1 MEQDPAAGPE
11 ESKELERIEKF
22 LKESP
27 SQKQLEEEASGLW
40 DANPGRP
47 SLREIACRLMEAAGH
62 GETEGKQLQMMQC
75 WALTGKAWL
84 ERGSYDAALRCLSRV
99 KERQVAPGEPSQWA
113 EVLMQ
118 TQLWTATALLHKAS
132 YNEAMAAFAKAAK
145 LRPEQTSWKAAEAMV
160 LLRERGEMK
169 VALELVNHLDLEG
182 PKSLRPFGSK
192 ATVAEVLRQRSL
204 CLLELKDL
212 PQAEAQAR
220 KVLTMELSETTG
232 RARSLKIL
240 LKVLCAKECLQDP
253 TELQE
258 LSLDLMSQK
267 RATLADC
274 IETCRVIAE
283 SGFDR
288 LFVKCLQ
295 RLRRRSLDAEEQRE
309 LRLFGAQMLAARV
322 EEVMCSEAT
331 PADKEFA
338 VDTLCAW
345 VDEARNLEDAVVGV
359 GHLLWNLARTLKPQE
374 ALLWLQKALSFLPE
388 APLWRAMAFCNH
400 TLGDGN
406 NRRRCLEAALKHCP
420 NDVSS
425 NLLLLV
431 DAAVR
436 GEALTVQRVVEKMK
450 QKEVKVTANEV
461 IFVVRELQSLEISQQ
476 HLVILDLLLKLAEE
490 EKSSA
495 LCSASVL
502 QMYLEAASHL
512 GPQHLIKAM
521 ERVKDIALQEDQKI
535 WLRQLLVTQAQ
546 ACVQSQSWRLCAKLM
561 QETAELLPF
570 GEDKAV
576 QCASAAQALLRAE
589 PQRQNRETASSLCE
603 EALDWI
609 RRGLAALEIGTV
621 TAVEKQLRD
630 LEAEAAGRLG
640 QVVSSLKCAWA
651 ALEAHPQVTIQ
662 ILQGHQF
669 DAKAPAAAAA
679 AAAAAGRECLRL
691 LLLHGHFAEALQE
704 VQRLQEMQTEA
715 PNLESL
721 WLAATVW
728 NAGAKLLDTG
738 DHSCG
743 RQFLQKATALM
754 QDSGTPELKSM
765 QQEMR
770 LQLMALA

>member
-1 MEQDPAAGPE
+1 MLPSTLVQHVGPNTVPYAFAGRCHDFVGVN
-11 ESKELERIEKF
+11 SERIEKF

-47 SLREIACRLMEAAGH
+47 ALREIACRLMEAAGH
-62 GETEGKQLQMMQC
+62 GEIEGKQLQMTQC

-99 KERQVAPGEPSQWA
+99 KERQVAAGEPSQWA

-132 YNEAMAAFAKAAK
+132 YNEAMAAFARAAK

-232 RARSLKIL
+232 WESFVPRSAASKI
-240 LKVLCAKECLQDP
+240 P
-253 TELQE
+253 
-258 LSLDLMSQK
+258 LSFKS
-267 RATLADC
+267 
-274 IETCRVIAE
+274 RVIAE

-345 VDEARNLEDAVVGV
+345 VDEARNLEDAVVAV
-359 GHLLWNLARTLKPQE
+359 GHLLWNLARTLKPQDR
-374 ALLWLQKALSFLPE
+374 ALSFLPE
-388 APLWRAMAFCNH
+388 APLWRAMAFCHH

-436 GEALTVQRVVEKMK
+436 GEALTLQRVVEKMK

-490 EKSSA
+490 EKNSA
-495 LCSASVL
+495 LSSASVL

-521 ERVKDIALQEDQKI
+521 GQDQKL

-546 ACVQSQSWRLCAKLM
+546 ACAQRQSWRLCAKLM
-561 QETAELLPF
+561 QATAELLPF
-570 GEDKAV
+570 GEDKAA
-576 QCASAAQALLRAE
+576 QCAAAAQALLRAE
-589 PQRQNRETASSLCE
+589 PQRQNGETASSLCE

-609 RRGLAALEIGTV
+609 RRGLAALEIGSA

-640 QVVSSLKCAWA
+640 QVA

-669 DAKAPAAAAA
+669 DVAKAP
-679 AAAAAGRECLRL
+679 AAGRECLRL
-691 LLLHGHFAEALQE
+691 LLLHCHFAEALQE
-704 VQRLQEMQTEA
+704 VQRLQEMQTEV

-743 RQFLQKATALM
+743 RQFLQKATALIEASSTAEM
-754 QDSGTPELKSM
+754 KSM

>member
-1 MEQDPAAGPE
+1 M
-11 ESKELERIEKF
+11 
-22 LKESP
+22 
-27 SQKQLEEEASGLW
+27 
-40 DANPGRP
+40 
-47 SLREIACRLMEAAGH
+47 
-62 GETEGKQLQMMQC
+62 
-75 WALTGKAWL
+75 
-84 ERGSYDAALRCLSRV
+84 
-99 KERQVAPGEPSQWA
+99 
-113 EVLMQ
+113 
-118 TQLWTATALLHKAS
+118 
-132 YNEAMAAFAKAAK
+132 
-145 LRPEQTSWKAAEAMV
+145 
-160 LLRERGEMK
+160 
-169 VALELVNHLDLEG
+169 
-182 PKSLRPFGSK
+182 
-192 ATVAEVLRQRSL
+192 
-204 CLLELKDL
+204 
-212 PQAEAQAR
+212 
-220 KVLTMELSETTG
+220 
-232 RARSLKIL
+232 
-240 LKVLCAKECLQDP
+240 
-253 TELQE
+253 
-258 LSLDLMSQK
+258 
-267 RATLADC
+267 
-274 IETCRVIAE
+274 
-283 SGFDR
+283 
-288 LFVKCLQ
+288 
-295 RLRRRSLDAEEQRE
+295 
-309 LRLFGAQMLAARV
+309 
-322 EEVMCSEAT
+322 
-331 PADKEFA
+331 
-338 VDTLCAW
+338 
-345 VDEARNLEDAVVGV
+345 
-359 GHLLWNLARTLKPQE
+359 
-374 ALLWLQKALSFLPE
+374 
-388 APLWRAMAFCNH
+388 
-400 TLGDGN
+400 
-406 NRRRCLEAALKHCP
+406 
-420 NDVSS
+420 
-425 NLLLLV
+425 
-431 DAAVR
+431 
-436 GEALTVQRVVEKMK
+436 
-450 QKEVKVTANEV
+450 
-461 IFVVRELQSLEISQQ
+461 
-476 HLVILDLLLKLAEE
+476 ILDLLLKLAEE

-512 GPQHLIKAM
+512 GPQHLINAM

-570 GEDKAV
+570 GEDKAL

-609 RRGLAALEIGTV
+609 RTGLAALEIGTA

-630 LEAEAAGRLG
+630 LEAEVAGRLG

-679 AAAAAGRECLRL
+679 GRECLRL

-704 VQRLQEMQTEA
+704 VQRLQEMQAEA